1 MNSEAELLQKL
12 MISKKIMERH
22 DDIGRGQVRNTS
34 IGGGDFSSPMV
45 ENFEAPA
52 AKYNLPQDLLE
63 ETMPRQQNR
72 SSNVPMEERIASSK
86 LPDEIKRL
94 MMEHPIQ
101 QSTMGVSSG
110 AVLSD
115 DLVERASRLMNSN
128 QKGEQIKESNSRQKV
143 SQPQQ
148 SNISLSANEIK
159 NIVRET
165 VEDVL
170 KENGLLVESES
181 KSSDM
186 FKFRVGQHLFEGKV
200 LRVKK
205 IAK

>member
-12 MISKKIMERH
+12 MVSKQIMDKH
-22 DDIGRGQVRNTS
+22 KDIGRGNARNIS
-34 IGGGDFSSPMV
+34 MGEDYSSPMV
-45 ENFEAPA
+45 ESFNAPA
-52 AKYNLPQDLLE
+52 AKYNIPQDLME
-63 ETMPRQQNR
+63 ETR
-72 SSNVPMEERIASSK
+72 SYSQPKQPVLPTEDRIANSK

-101 QSTMGVSSG
+101 QPTMGMGSN
-110 AVLSD
+110 AVLSNE
-115 DLVERASRLMNSN
+115 LVEKASRLMNTN
-128 QKGEQIKESNSRQKV
+128 AKGDMVNENIKKP

-148 SNISLSANEIK
+148 QHTLSLSANDIRD
-159 NIVRET
+159 IVRET

-181 KSSDM
+181 RSSDM

-200 LRVKK
+200 IKVKK
-205 IAK
+205 LSK

>member
-12 MISKKIMERH
+12 MVSKKIMEKH
-22 DDIGRGQVRNTS
+22 NDMGRGQARN
-34 IGGGDFSSPMV
+34 INMGGEYSNPMV
-45 ENFEAPA
+45 ESYDAPP
-52 AKYNLPQDLLE
+52 AKYNLPADLLE
-63 ETMPRQQNR
+63 ESRPVSQPRQ
-72 SSNVPMEERIASSK
+72 SNIPMEDRIASSK

-101 QSTMGVSSG
+101 QPTMGMSSG

-115 DLVERASRLMNSN
+115 DLVEKASRLMKTNA
-128 QKGEQIKESNSRQKV
+128 KGDQILESKPRQ
-143 SQPQQ
+143 QTQQ
-148 SNISLSANEIK
+148 VQASSSLSANQIRE
-159 NIVRET
+159 IVRET
-165 VEDVL
+165 VQDVL

-181 KSSDM
+181 NSGEM

-200 LRVKK
+200 LKVKK

>member
-12 MISKKIMERH
+12 MVSKKIMDKH
-22 DDIGRGQVRNTS
+22 NDIGRGQVRNTS
-34 IGGGDFSSPMV
+34 IGNDYSSPMV

-52 AKYNLPQDLLE
+52 ARYNLPQDLLE
-63 ETMPRQQNR
+63 ESAPSYQPKQ
-72 SSNVPMEERIASSK
+72 SNLPIEDRIASSK

-101 QSTMGVSSG
+101 QPTMGMSSG
-110 AVLSD
+110 AVLSNE
-115 DLVERASRLMNSN
+115 LVEKASRLMNSN
-128 QKGEQIKESNSRQKV
+128 AKGDHIVETV
-143 SQPQQ
+143 SKRQPQQ
-148 SNISLSANEIK
+148 PTQQNISLSANDIK

-181 KSSDM
+181 KSSEM

>member
-12 MISKKIMERH
+12 MVSKKIMDKH
-22 DDIGRGQVRNTS
+22 NDIGRGNARNVS
-34 IGGGDFSSPMV
+34 MGEDYSSPMV
-45 ENFEAPA
+45 ESFNAPA
-52 AKYNLPQDLLE
+52 AKYNIPQDLME
-63 ETMPRQQNR
+63 ETR
-72 SSNVPMEERIASSK
+72 SYSQPKQPVLPTEDRIANSK

-101 QSTMGVSSG
+101 QPTMGMGSN
-110 AVLSD
+110 AILSD
-115 DLVERASRLMNSN
+115 ELVEKASRLMNTN
-128 QKGEQIKESNSRQKV
+128 AKGDIINENRKRP

-148 SNISLSANEIK
+148 QHASSLSANDIRD
-159 NIVRET
+159 IVRET

-181 KSSDM
+181 RSSDM

-200 LRVKK
+200 IKVKK
-205 IAK
+205 LSK

>member
-12 MISKKIMERH
+12 MVSKKIMEKH
-22 DDIGRGQVRNTS
+22 NDMGRGQARNIS
-34 IGGGDFSSPMV
+34 MGNEFSSPMV
-45 ENFEAPA
+45 ENYEAPTA
-52 AKYNLPQDLLE
+52 RYNLPADLME
-63 ETMPRQQNR
+63 ETRPVSQPRQ
-72 SSNVPMEERIASSK
+72 SNLPMEDRIASSK

-101 QSTMGVSSG
+101 QPTMGMSSG

-115 DLVERASRLMNSN
+115 DLVEKAARLMNTN
-128 QKGEQIKESNSRQKV
+128 AKGDQILENKSRQKQQPQ
-143 SQPQQ
+143 SQP
-148 SNISLSANEIK
+148 SSSLTANQIRS
-159 NIVRET
+159 IVKET

-181 KSSDM
+181 NSGEI

-200 LRVKK
+200 LKVKK
-205 IAK
+205 ISK

>member
-12 MISKKIMERH
+12 MVSKQIMDKH
-22 DDIGRGQVRNTS
+22 KDIGRGNARNVS
-34 IGGGDFSSPMV
+34 MGEDYSSPMV
-45 ENFEAPA
+45 ESFNAPA
-52 AKYNLPQDLLE
+52 AKYNIPQDLME
-63 ETMPRQQNR
+63 ETR
-72 SSNVPMEERIASSK
+72 SYSQPKQPVLPTEDRIANSK

-101 QSTMGVSSG
+101 QPTMGMGSN
-110 AVLSD
+110 AVLSNE
-115 DLVERASRLMNSN
+115 LVEKASRLMNTN
-128 QKGEQIKESNSRQKV
+128 AKGDLVNENIKRP

-148 SNISLSANEIK
+148 QHTLSLSANDIRD
-159 NIVRET
+159 IVRET

-181 KSSDM
+181 RSSDM

-200 LRVKK
+200 IKVKK
-205 IAK
+205 LSK

>member
-12 MISKKIMERH
+12 MISKKIMEKH
-22 DDIGRGQVRNTS
+22 NDIGRGQTRNVS
-34 IGGGDFSSPMV
+34 MGNDYSSPMV
-45 ENFEAPA
+45 ENYEAPS
-52 AKYNLPQDLLE
+52 AKYNIPQDLLE
-63 ETMPRQQNR
+63 ETRSVSQPRQ
-72 SSNVPMEERIASSK
+72 STAPMEDRIASSK

-101 QSTMGVSSG
+101 QPTMGMGSG
-110 AVLSD
+110 AMLSD
-115 DLVERASRLMNSN
+115 DLVEKASRLMNTN
-128 QKGEQIKESNSRQKV
+128 AKGDIIQENRTRKV
-143 SQPQQ
+143 QPQQ
-148 SNISLSANEIK
+148 SQQTSSLSANEIK

-170 KENGLLVESES
+170 KENGLLVESEQ
-181 KSSDM
+181 KSSEM

>member
-12 MISKKIMERH
+12 MISKKIMEKH
-22 DDIGRGQVRNTS
+22 NDIGRGQTRNVS
-34 IGGGDFSSPMV
+34 MGNDYSSPMV
-45 ENFEAPA
+45 ENYEAPS
-52 AKYNLPQDLLE
+52 AKYNIPQDLLE
-63 ETMPRQQNR
+63 ETRSVSQPRQ
-72 SSNVPMEERIASSK
+72 STAPMEDRIASSK

-101 QSTMGVSSG
+101 QPTMGMGSG
-110 AVLSD
+110 AMLSD
-115 DLVERASRLMNSN
+115 DLVEKASRLMNTN
-128 QKGEQIKESNSRQKV
+128 AKGDIIQENRTRKV
-143 SQPQQ
+143 QPQQ
-148 SNISLSANEIK
+148 SQQTSSLSANEIK

-170 KENGLLVESES
+170 KENGLLVESEQ
-181 KSSDM
+181 KSNEM

>member
-1 MNSEAELLQKL
+1 
-12 MISKKIMERH
+12 MERH

-101 QSTMGVSSG
+101 QPTMGMSSG

-115 DLVERASRLMNSN
+115 DLVERASRLMNSTP
-128 QKGEQIKESNSRQKV
+128 KSEQIKESNSRQKV